1 MSFAAQIHFGL
12 KKNFDDEDF
21 FLRVKDVI
29 LKNLLFDILPFRVW
43 NHMWY
48 CSRSYYCSSIFLYC
62 TRVCINHRGVSDL
75 VNNKL
80 YVPAEL
86 FPQFVREDIVLMDK
100 ICFSVHFHGTF
111 SGKRKKIENN
121 FGALYYE
128 RICSP
133 FLLSKTY
140 LEILCRIVDNFVDKK
155 ILSMFVNNGFS
166 VCRNKTVCDQR

>member
-1 MSFAAQIHFGL
+1 MNL
-12 KKNFDDEDF
+12 KKNLNFSKET
-21 FLRVKDVI
+21 K
-29 LKNLLFDILPFRVW
+29 LLFMKVDIITSVYELIRKPLLKIFHKSIALGIFPQNMKIVKVTPAILPFRVW

-48 CSRSYYCSSIFLYC
+48 SSRGYYCSSMFLYC

-100 ICFSVHFHGTF
+100 IYFFAHFHGTF

-128 RICSP
+128 SICSP
-133 FLLSKTY
+133 FLLCKTY
-140 LEILCRIVDNFVDKK
+140 LEI
-155 ILSMFVNNGFS
+155 
-166 VCRNKTVCDQR
+166 

>member
-48 CSRSYYCSSIFLYC
+48 CSRSYYCSSMFLYC

-86 FPQFVREDIVLMDK
+86 FSQFIREDIVLMGK

-155 ILSMFVNNGFS
+155 ILSMFVNNDFS